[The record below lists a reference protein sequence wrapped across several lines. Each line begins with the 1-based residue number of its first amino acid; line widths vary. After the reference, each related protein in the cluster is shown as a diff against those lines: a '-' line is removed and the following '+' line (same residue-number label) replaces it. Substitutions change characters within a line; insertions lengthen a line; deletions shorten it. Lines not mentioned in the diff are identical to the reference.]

1 MREEADRYVS
11 SFLEGG
17 KQTDEGAQGPV
28 AHDDESQP
36 NGAGAPSTTNC
47 HADPTPG
54 ETTEGGS
61 DPEVYEVQSEDLE
74 EVDSSLGEF
83 AIPAAAG
90 PACPD
95 EKPEGPVEDAREVP
109 PERLRDRVRGRP
121 ELLVPVGGVL
131 LAAVMIGSAMCG
143 SSRTNEAK
151 DASAARAEFPQLE
164 TPEVRDKPFEKEEV
178 ERLLLDA
185 DRKEAARKRNA
196 NAIAASLAV
205 IAKAE
210 KLEPSKPVPAAVQNA
225 PLVVRH
231 LQPYKKRPAPP
242 APPPVEVPP
251 ATAAKVEKERVILAG
266 YLQPGVIKLEGGAEV
281 GQESVP
287 AGASFKVKLQVGVST
302 AFSGTAVLAK
312 LVEPIRGSDG
322 RTILP
327 AGATLQGDFRG
338 SDERVLLNFHTVV
351 VGGKKLPLKAYAVQ
365 NGLPGLRAK
374 VVRRRR
380 EDPSQGTRAVAGG
393 GVGLLRAAT
402 TVVGGLT
409 SPVGAQLV
417 DEMTSDGLNDLD
429 REANERG
436 AGFGLQNKVLE
447 LPAGLIFDV
456 VTAG

>member
-1 MREEADRYVS
+1 MKEQEDRYLS
-11 SFLEGG
+11 SFLEVGG
-17 KQTDEGAQGPV
+17 QIDEASKASSVPEE
-28 AHDDESQP
+28 ESQP
-36 NGAGAPSTTNC
+36 GGAGTLTKTDCQAGPPP
-47 HADPTPG
+47 A
-54 ETTEGGS
+54 ETTEEGS

-90 PACPD
+90 PACP
-95 EKPEGPVEDAREVP
+95 EVKPEVPTEDAREVP
-109 PERLRDRVRGRP
+109 PERFLDRVRGRP
-121 ELLVPVGGVL
+121 EFLVPVGGVL
-131 LAAVMIGSAMCG
+131 LAAIMIGSAMCG
-143 SSRTNEAK
+143 SSSSNEVK
-151 DASAARAEFPQLE
+151 DRSTARAEFPQLE
-164 TPEVRDKPFEKEEV
+164 SPEVRDKPFEKEEV

-196 NAIAASLAV
+196 NALAASLAAV
-205 IAKAE
+205 AKAE
-210 KLEPSKPVPAAVQNA
+210 KIEPPQPAPVAVQNA
-225 PLVVRH
+225 PLYIHH
-231 LQPYKKRPAPP
+231 LPPYKRRAAPS
-242 APPPVEVPP
+242 APPPPEVPP
-251 ATAAKVEKERVILAG
+251 TPADKVEKERVILAG
-266 YLQPGVIKLEGGAEV
+266 YLQPGTIKLEGGAEV
-281 GQESVP
+281 GQETVP

-312 LVEPIRGSDG
+312 VVEPIRGSEG
-322 RTILP
+322 RILIP
-327 AGATLQGDFRG
+327 TGATLQGDFRG
-338 SDERVLLNFHTVV
+338 SDERVLLNFHTAI

-374 VVRRRR
+374 VVKKRRP
-380 EDPSQGTRAVAGG
+380 EPNQGTRVLAGG

-436 AGFGLQNKVLE
+436 TGFGLQNKVLE